1 MIIEKAEEVLE
12 KHELCNHCLGRLFA
26 KLGKGTNE
34 DRGKAIR
41 FVLNMERS
49 ARGLAPI
56 DEPEE
61 CELCENVFER
71 IPYLVERMI
80 EISKGIEFDTF
91 LVGSRFPEETREKE
105 HSLWEEF
112 GIETAEPINREF
124 NRELGKAFGR
134 ATGKETSKNPDVVFI
149 VEPYSGGVELQI
161 NPVYV
166 YGRYRKLVRG
176 IPQTPLPDFED
187 SVASI
192 ICRPFSRA
200 FKGKCV
206 FKGAGREDVDVRTLG
221 NGRPFI
227 VEVKRPKRRKVGLE
241 KIAEEINSSG
251 KVEVLN
257 LRFVSSG
264 EAEEVLTKNH
274 RKEYLAL
281 VLVEEGVTPEE
292 AENVARK
299 LRGLEIHQRTPWRV
313 RKARA
318 DKVRVRKVYEAEA
331 KWLDEKHFEL
341 HLVTDGGLYIKELIS
356 GDKGRTRP
364 SVTDLLGKKA
374 WCERLDVLNIL
385 DERPRFQNVE

>member
-1 MIIEKAEEVLE
+1 MIVEKAERVLE
-12 KHELCNHCLGRLFA
+12 EHQLCNHCLGRLFA

-34 DRGKAIR
+34 ERGKAIR

-49 ARGLAPI
+49 ARELEPI
-56 DEPEE
+56 AEPEE
-61 CELCENVFER
+61 CELCHNVFER
-71 IPYLVERMI
+71 IPELVEAMKKAS
-80 EISKGIEFDTF
+80 EGIEFETF
-91 LVGSRFPEETREKE
+91 LVGSRFPEEIKESEKAI
-105 HSLWEEF
+105 WEEF
-112 GIETAEPINREF
+112 EVETAEPINREF
-124 NRELGKAFGR
+124 NRELGKAFGK
-134 ATGKETSKNPDVVFI
+134 ATGKETSKNPDIVFI
-149 VEPYSGGVELQI
+149 VEPFSGKVELQI

-166 YGRYRKLVRG
+166 YGRYRKLIRG

-192 ICRPFSRA
+192 ICRAFSKA
-200 FKGKCV
+200 FEGKCV

-227 VEVKRPKRRKVGLE
+227 VEIKSPRRRRVELK
-241 KIAEEINSSG
+241 KIAEEINAGG

-257 LRFVSSG
+257 LRFISAK

-292 AENVARK
+292 AEKVAMK

-318 DKVRVRKVYEAEA
+318 DKVRVRKVHEAEA
-331 KWLDEKHFEL
+331 RWVDEKHFEL
-341 HLVTDGGLYIKELIS
+341 RLVTDGGLYIKELVS
-356 GDKGRTRP
+356 GDGGRTKP
-364 SVTDLLGKKA
+364 SVSELLGKKA

-385 DERPRFQNVE
+385 DG

>member
-1 MIIEKAEEVLE
+1 MIVEKAEKVLE
-12 KHELCNHCLGRLFA
+12 EHKLCDHCLGRLFA

-34 DRGKAIR
+34 ERGRAIR

-49 ARGLAPI
+49 ARGLEPI
-56 DEPEE
+56 AEPEK
-61 CELCENVFER
+61 CELCYNVFER
-71 IPYLVERMI
+71 IPELVEVMEEASRD
-80 EISKGIEFDTF
+80 IEFETF
-91 LVGSRFPEETREKE
+91 LVGSRFPEEIREKE
-105 HSLWEEF
+105 KAIWEEF
-112 GIETAEPINREF
+112 NIDTAEPINREF

-134 ATGKETSKNPDVVFI
+134 ATGKETSKNPDLVFI
-149 VEPYSGGVELQI
+149 VEPFSGRIELQI

-192 ICRPFSRA
+192 ICRA
-200 FKGKCV
+200 FLKAFEGKCV

-227 VEVKRPKRRKVGLE
+227 VEIKSPKRRKVDLR
-241 KIAEEINSSG
+241 KIEEEINASG

-257 LRFVSSG
+257 LRFVSAKD
-264 EAEEVLTKNH
+264 AEEVLTKNH

-292 AENVARK
+292 AEEVARK
-299 LRGLEIHQRTPWRV
+299 LKGLEIHQRTPWRV

-318 DKVRVRKVYEAEA
+318 DKVRVRKVHEAEA
-331 KWLDEKHFEL
+331 RWIDEKHFEL
-341 HLVTDGGLYIKELIS
+341 RLVTDGGLYIKELVS

-364 SVTDLLGKKA
+364 SVSDLLGKKA

-385 DERPRFQNVE
+385 DE

>member
-1 MIIEKAEEVLE
+1 MIIEKTEKVLE
-12 KHELCNHCLGRLFA
+12 NHELCNHCLGRLFA

-56 DEPEE
+56 DEPEK
-61 CELCENVFER
+61 CELCGNVFER
-71 IPYLVERMI
+71 IPFLVERMI
-80 EISKGIEFDTF
+80 EASKGVEFDTF
-91 LVGSRFPEETREKE
+91 LVGSRFPNEIREKE

-112 GIETAEPINREF
+112 SIETAEPINREF
-124 NRELGKAFGR
+124 NRELGKAFGL
-134 ATGKETSKNPDVVFI
+134 ATGKETSRNPDVVFI
-149 VEPYSGGVELQI
+149 VEPYSGEVELQI

-192 ICRPFSRA
+192 ICRAFSKA
-200 FKGKCV
+200 FEGKCV
-206 FKGAGREDVDVRTLG
+206 FKGAGREDVDVRMLG

-227 VEVKRPKRRKVGLE
+227 VEVKRPKRRKVDLE
-241 KIAEEINSSG
+241 KIAEKINSSG

-257 LRFVSSG
+257 LRFVSPK

-281 VLVEEGVTPEE
+281 VFVEEGVTPEE
-292 AENVARK
+292 AEEVARK

-318 DKVRVRKVYEAEA
+318 DKVRVRKIYEAEA

-341 HLVTDGGLYIKELIS
+341 RLVTDGGLYIKELVS
-356 GDKGRTRP
+356 GDRGRTRP
-364 SVTDLLGKKA
+364 SVSDLLGKKA

-385 DERPRFQNVE
+385 DG

>member
-12 KHELCNHCLGRLFA
+12 KHNLCNHCLGRLFA

-49 ARGLAPI
+49 ARGLTPI
-56 DEPEE
+56 DEPEK
-61 CELCENVFER
+61 CELCGNVFER
-71 IPYLVERMI
+71 IPSLVGRMI
-80 EISKGIEFDTF
+80 EASKGVEFDTF
-91 LVGSRFPEETREKE
+91 LVGSRFPEEIREKE
-105 HSLWEEF
+105 KAIWREF

-124 NRELGKAFGR
+124 NRELGKAFGK
-134 ATGKETSKNPDVVFI
+134 ATGNDTSKNPDVVFI
-149 VEPYSGGVELQI
+149 VEPYSGKIELQI

-192 ICRPFSRA
+192 ICRAFSRA
-200 FKGKCV
+200 FEGKCV
-206 FKGAGREDVDVRTLG
+206 FKGAGREDVDVRMLG

-227 VEVKRPKRRKVGLE
+227 VEIKRPKRRKVSLE

-257 LRFVSSG
+257 LRFVSPK

-274 RKEYLAL
+274 RKEYRAL
-281 VLVEEGVTPEE
+281 VFVEEGVTPEE
-292 AENVARK
+292 AEEVAKK
-299 LRGLEIHQRTPWRV
+299 LTGIEIHQRTPWRV

-318 DKVRVRKVYEAEA
+318 DKVRVRKVHKAEA
-331 KWLDEKHFEL
+331 RWLDEKHFEL
-341 HLVTDGGLYIKELIS
+341 LLVTDGGLYIKELIS
-356 GDKGRTRP
+356 GDNGRTRP
-364 SVTDLLGKKA
+364 SVSDLLGKKA
-374 WCERLDVLNIL
+374 WCERLDVLNII
-385 DERPRFQNVE
+385 DDC

>member
-1 MIIEKAEEVLE
+1 MIVEKAERILE
-12 KHELCNHCLGRLFA
+12 EHKLCDHCLGRLFA

-34 DRGKAIR
+34 ERGKVIR

-49 ARGLAPI
+49 AKGLEPI
-56 DEPEE
+56 KEPEE
-61 CELCENVFER
+61 CELCHNVFER
-71 IPYLVERMI
+71 IPELVEIMQKAS
-80 EISKGIEFDTF
+80 EGVEFETF
-91 LVGSRFPEETREKE
+91 LVGSRFPEDIREKE
-105 HSLWEEF
+105 KAIWEGFE
-112 GIETAEPINREF
+112 IETAEPINREF

-134 ATGKETSKNPDVVFI
+134 ATGKDTSKNPDLVFI
-149 VEPYSGGVELQI
+149 VEPFSGKIELQI

-192 ICRPFSRA
+192 ICGAFSSA
-200 FKGKCV
+200 FKGKCT
-206 FKGAGREDVDVRTLG
+206 FKGAGREDVDVRMLG

-227 VEVKRPKRRKVGLE
+227 IEVKRPKRRNVDLDE
-241 KIAEEINSSG
+241 LTREINASG

-257 LRFVSSG
+257 LRFVSAK
-264 EAEEVLTKNH
+264 EAEQVLTKNH

-281 VLVEEGVTPEE
+281 VLVENGVTPKE
-292 AENVARK
+292 AEEVAKK
-299 LRGLEIHQRTPWRV
+299 LTGIEIHQRTPWRV

-318 DKVRVRKVYEAEA
+318 DKIRIKKVYRAEA
-331 KWLDEKHFEL
+331 RWVDEKHFEL
-341 HLVTDGGLYIKELIS
+341 RLVTDGGLYIKELVS

-364 SVTDLLGKKA
+364 SVTELLGRKA

-385 DERPRFQNVE
+385 D

>member
-1 MIIEKAEEVLE
+1 MIVEKAERVLE
-12 KHELCNHCLGRLFA
+12 EHKLCDHCLGRLFA
-26 KLGKGTNE
+26 RLGKGTNE
-34 DRGKAIR
+34 ERGKAIR

-49 ARGLAPI
+49 ARGLEPI
-56 DEPEE
+56 AEPEE
-61 CELCENVFER
+61 CELCHNVFER
-71 IPYLVERMI
+71 IPELVEAM
-80 EISKGIEFDTF
+80 EEASKDIEFETF
-91 LVGSRFPEETREKE
+91 LVGSRFPEEIKEKE
-105 HSLWEEF
+105 KAIWEEF
-112 GIETAEPINREF
+112 NIDTAEPINREF

-134 ATGKETSKNPDVVFI
+134 ATGKETSKNPDLVFI
-149 VEPYSGGVELQI
+149 VEPFSDKVELQI

-192 ICRPFSRA
+192 ICRAFSKA
-200 FKGKCV
+200 FEGKCV

-227 VEVKRPKRRKVGLE
+227 VEIKSPRRRRVDLR
-241 KIAEEINSSG
+241 KIAEEINASR

-257 LRFVSSG
+257 LRFVSAK

-281 VLVEEGVTPEE
+281 VLVEEGVTQEE
-292 AENVARK
+292 AEEVARK

-318 DKVRVRKVYEAEA
+318 DKVRVRKVHEAEA
-331 KWLDEKHFEL
+331 RWVDEKHFEL
-341 HLVTDGGLYIKELIS
+341 RLVTDGGLYIKELVS
-356 GDKGRTRP
+356 GDKGRTKP
-364 SVTDLLGKKA
+364 SVSDLLGKKA

-385 DERPRFQNVE
+385 DE